1 MITTTSKLASP
12 SQFFI
17 YADLQLTEDGVNAW
31 RFIVESLDGST
42 STEASDTEPGTD
54 GERLELLSV
63 LRALESL
70 DQPSEVYLLTPSQ
83 YVIRGIRF
91 GLEAWRESSWRWERF
106 GRMVPVKNADLW
118 ERIDRALT
126 YHQVRCRRASIQLEG
141 RPNDVIEGD
150 NGMPLEAESG
160 LDRVAC

>member
-1 MITTTSKLASP
+1 MIARPNTLP
-12 SQFFI
+12 QRSQYFI
-17 YADLQLTEDGVNAW
+17 YADLQPTEQGVNAW
-31 RFIVESLDGST
+31 RFIVESLDGSN
-42 STEASDTEPGTD
+42 SIEAADIEPGTD

-83 YVIRGIRF
+83 YVVRGLRY

-126 YHQVRCRRASIQLEG
+126 YHQVRCRRASIQLEERCG
-141 RPNDVIEGD
+141 EYVDV
-150 NGMPLEAESG
+150 ESESSFG
-160 LDRVAC
+160 QEMQPALVAG